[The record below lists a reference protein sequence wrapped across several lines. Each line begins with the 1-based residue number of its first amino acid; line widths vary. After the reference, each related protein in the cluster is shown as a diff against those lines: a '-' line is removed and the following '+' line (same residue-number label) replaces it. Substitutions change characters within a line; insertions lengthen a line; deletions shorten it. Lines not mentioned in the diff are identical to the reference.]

1 MGWKLIEENAS
12 EKTKGSCNFIWV
24 DTSNVNEFFN
34 NIQPWQRINHFPGMT
49 NIARKTKLAEH
60 LDCMKKRFK
69 KDFSFYPTTYTL
81 PRDKH
86 HMKKYFE
93 PGGKSKSTYIV
104 KPDGGCQGRGIFLTK
119 KWSAI
124 EELSTT
130 HVAQRYIS
138 DPLLIDN
145 KKFDLR
151 IYVLITSCD
160 PLRIYLFQDGLVR
173 LCTQDFSKPT
183 SSNLENTCMHLSNY
197 SINKRSE
204 DFNGTEDVTGSS
216 GSKRSVKWFLQ
227 WLGDEKSHDEAEK
240 LWCKIGHICVKTIL
254 SIEPILVRE
263 YNTTFCL
270 NSQSFQNVSVEQKNE
285 SGNQQNISDSVDK
298 SEVDTFK
305 VTDHLPNTSVED
317 QLKSKS
323 VKNISGSRALAV
335 LGFDVMV
342 DAKLK
347 PHLIEVNHL
356 PSFATDSPLDESIKS
371 KVVLQALSIV
381 QAAAS
386 DRQSY
391 ETDAKRKRQS
401 RLFNPS
407 HKVNVAG
414 SMEERRISKPLVVH
428 KQDHLEEKQPDLSN
442 QNLDTVS
449 NMEEFVT
456 EIYSIHAPEKIDKVD
471 ALLHKYQGHEEWLI
485 KKLKEKYCQNES
497 SSGDIKQI
505 LSNDKINELT
515 PMSTSDPTASSTQ
528 GEGCKHEGSDSESD
542 FSEEEEEA
550 ENEEILRSIDEN
562 LEFEDEILVQNGN
575 YLRIYPPMIGKYKAP
590 CYQKMRKYAA
600 GEDLKRQM
608 RLVCPLWQMRKYERH
623 DEKISSSEGTREVPK
638 PIVPHSNGY
647 CSRGDWMIHGNVHK
661 KSEPIPT
668 KTIPLPSQKQK
679 EAAERLTRGF
689 SVENAVLI
697 SEDEASKIECDDFV
711 TRLSLAEQAGKDIR
725 KKNEEKFIPRS
736 QLNMNPINIAF
747 GDMFQNP
754 NRTSYSS
761 LSGERCYVD
770 FTGRKVGY
778 R

>member
-1 MGWKLIEENAS
+1 MGWKLIEEDAV
-12 EKTKGSCNFIWV
+12 EKLKSSCNFIWV

-34 NIQPWQRINHFPGMT
+34 IIQPWQRINHFPGMT

-60 LDCMKKRFK
+60 LDCMKKKFH
-69 KDFSFYPTTYTL
+69 KDYSFYPTTYTL

-93 PGGKSKSTYIV
+93 PSGKSKSTYIV

-124 EELSTT
+124 EELSGT
-130 HVAQRYIS
+130 HVAQKYIS

-197 SINKRSE
+197 SINKHSE
-204 DFNGTEDVTGSS
+204 DFNGAEDVSGSS
-216 GSKRSVKWFLQ
+216 GSKRSIRWLLS
-227 WLGDEKSHDEAEK
+227 WLGQEKGEEEADK

-263 YNTTFCL
+263 YKTTFCL
-270 NSQSFQNVSVEQKNE
+270 NSRHSLEHSSENE
-285 SGNQQNISDSVDK
+285 GNSQNITSNDTNEVYEEK
-298 SEVDTFK
+298 SK
-305 VTDHLPNTSVED
+305 VTGCQKE
-317 QLKSKS
+317 KSDGNRVKHKS
-323 VKNISGSRALAV
+323 GKSIAGSRALAV

-371 KVVLQALSIV
+371 KVVSQALSIV

-391 ETDAKRKRQS
+391 EITSKKKRQS

-407 HKVNVAG
+407 QKANLTSTPPIEDIKVPSQKPFVNQMTETSLKATHNIDSSHKKKIG
-414 SMEERRISKPLVVH
+414 DVV
-428 KQDHLEEKQPDLSN
+428 D
-442 QNLDTVS
+442 V
-449 NMEEFVT
+449 EEFVT
-456 EIYSIHAPEKIDKVD
+456 EIYSVHAPEKIDKIDV
-471 ALLHKYQGHEEWLI
+471 LLRKYRGHEEWLI
-485 KKLKEKYCQNES
+485 KKLREKYCLDEKDDLKIGKTTEENTETSRKLDDQFENIRDGSES
-497 SSGDIKQI
+497 SS
-505 LSNDKINELT
+505 S
-515 PMSTSDPTASSTQ
+515 
-528 GEGCKHEGSDSESD
+528 HEQEE
-542 FSEEEEEA
+542 SEE
-550 ENEEILRSIDEN
+550 NLRAFDKN
-562 LEFEDEILVQNGN
+562 LDYEHEILVQNGD
-575 YLRIYPPMIGKYKAP
+575 YQRIYPPCKGKYKSP
-590 CYQKMRKYAA
+590 YYEKMRKHAIC
-600 GEDLKRQM
+600 EDTKREM
-608 RLVCPLWQMRKYERH
+608 RLICPLWQMRRQERH
-623 DEKISSSEGTREVPK
+623 DETPAPEVKKEVPSK
-638 PIVPHSNGY
+638 LIRQHNTGY
-647 CSRGDWMIHGNVHK
+647 CSRGDWMVHGNVHK
-661 KSEPIPT
+661 KSEPIPM
-668 KTIPLPSQKQK
+668 KTIPLPSQKQL

-689 SVENAVLI
+689 SVENVVLI
-697 SEDEASKIECDDFV
+697 SEDEASKIEGEDFV
-711 TRLSLAEQAGKDIR
+711 TRLSLVEQAGKELR
-725 KKNEEKFIPRS
+725 KKNEEKFVPRS

-747 GDMFQNP
+747 GDMLQTSKNP
-754 NRTSYSS
+754 TYSS
-761 LSGERCYVD
+761 VSGERCYVD
-770 FTGRKVGY
+770 FTGRKLGY

>member
-12 EKTKGSCNFIWV
+12 EKTKSSCNFIWV

-34 NIQPWQRINHFPGMT
+34 TIQPWQRINHFPGMT

-183 SSNLENTCMHLSNY
+183 SSNMENTCMHLSNY

-227 WLGDEKSHDEAEK
+227 WLGDEKGHEEAEK
-240 LWCKIGHICVKTIL
+240 LWCKIGHICVKTML

-270 NSQSFQNVSVEQKNE
+270 NPQSTQNE
-285 SGNQQNISDSVDK
+285 SMEQNDGGKISDSAEKAELDQ
-298 SEVDTFK
+298 SK
-305 VTDHLPNTSVED
+305 VKDNFPAANVED
-317 QLKSKS
+317 QLKNKC

-371 KVVLQALSIV
+371 KVVLQALSVV

-386 DRQSY
+386 DRHSY
-391 ETDAKRKRQS
+391 ETDARKKRQS

-414 SMEERRISKPLVVH
+414 SMKERRIFKPLVDH
-428 KQDHLEEKQPDLSN
+428 KQDHPEEKQSDPVK
-442 QNLDTVS
+442 QKLDAVS
-449 NMEEFVT
+449 NVEEFVT

-471 ALLHKYQGHEEWLI
+471 ALLRKYQGHEEWLI

-497 SSGDIKQI
+497 SSDDTKRNSSKDEI
-505 LSNDKINELT
+505 SEPT
-515 PMSTSDPTASSTQ
+515 PKSTSVPTASSTQ
-528 GEGCKHEGSDSESD
+528 GEDCKHEGSDSGSD
-542 FSEEEEEA
+542 FSEEEEEE
-550 ENEEILRSIDEN
+550 ENEETLRSIDEN

-575 YLRIYPPMIGKYKAP
+575 YLRIYPPIKGKYKPP
-590 CYQKMRKYAA
+590 CYQKMRKHAA
-600 GEDLKRQM
+600 GEDMKRQM

-623 DEKISSSEGTREVPK
+623 DEKIPAPEVIREVPK
-638 PIVPHSNGY
+638 PIVPQNNGY

-668 KTIPLPSQKQK
+668 KTIPLPSQKQL

-697 SEDEASKIECDDFV
+697 SEDEASKLECDDFV
-711 TRLSLAEQAGKDIR
+711 TRLSLAEQAGKEIR

-747 GDMFQNP
+747 GEMFQNP
-754 NRTSYSS
+754 NTTSYSS

-770 FTGRKVGY
+770 FTGRKLGY